1 MDKLDYPDE
10 SFGVVWSEGA
20 AYVIGWEQ
28 ALMSWKRLVK
38 PGGVLVATEC
48 CWLSESPSDVAVEF
62 WGKNYPRMLTS
73 RAATDVATANG
84 FEVIATYTLPA
95 GDWFDE
101 YYNPIKKRHAML
113 SEGADEDMK
122 QAIASGRREIELYEK
137 HGDEYDY
144 VGFVLKNK

>member
-38 PGGVLVATEC
+38 PGGVLVDTEC

-73 RAATDVATANG
+73 RAAADVATANG

-137 HGDEYDY
+137 HGDEYGY